1 MRRDPKIN
9 QRGAALITVLMII
22 AAMSVVALGVTQS
35 VTNATQRARALD
47 GQAQLRLYAAA
58 AEEVAKSRIAE
69 IMAPIEG
76 RLSADLPGFGQPQT
90 IPVDGGSFTV
100 TVRDATNC
108 FDLNS
113 VVLGADGDALQPQE
127 ETIKA
132 FGSILETT
140 DIDPFQATGLVSSL
154 VDWLDS
160 DTVPGQG
167 GAEDAFYLGLT
178 PSYRTSGQPLT
189 SLQELR
195 AIRGFT
201 PEIIDSFDGL
211 LCARPTH
218 TFAAM
223 GQVNLNTL
231 TVNQAPLLRLA
242 LSDAIEVEEVERLI
256 AARPIGGWPDL
267 PTFLL
272 EPAIAKIDPALRK
285 TDRMLVST
293 TLVEV
298 FADVSYRGQMMKMRY
313 LFETL
318 PGKPVRTLQ
327 RQRVG

>member
-1 MRRDPKIN
+1 MPVDKSN

-22 AAMSVVALGVTQS
+22 AAMSVVAVGVTQS

-58 AEEVAKSRIAE
+58 AEEVAKSRLVE

-76 RLSADLPGFGQPQT
+76 RLSADLPGFGEPQI

-100 TVRDATNC
+100 RVRDATNC
-108 FDLNS
+108 FDLNA
-113 VVLGADGDALQPQE
+113 VVLGEDGDTLQPQE

-132 FGSILETT
+132 LESILLAK
-140 DIDPFQATGLVSSL
+140 DIDKFEVTGLVSSL
-154 VDWLDS
+154 VDWLDGDS
-160 DTVPGQG
+160 TPRKG
-167 GAEDAFYLGLT
+167 GAEDAYYLNLK

-201 PEIIDSFDGL
+201 PEIIAALDSL

-218 TFAAM
+218 TLAAT

-231 TVNQAPLLRLA
+231 TVAQASLLQLTV
-242 LSDAIEVEEVERLI
+242 SNAIETEEAERLI
-256 AARPIGGWPDL
+256 AGRPIGGWPDL
-267 PTFLL
+267 QTFLL
-272 EPAIAKIDPALRK
+272 EPTIANIDPSLRK
-285 TDRMLVST
+285 TDRMMVST

-298 FADVSYRGQMMKMRY
+298 FADVSYRGQMIKMRY

-327 RQRVG
+327 RQRLG